1 MDKRLIDL
9 QIRTYQDTDFDHIQR
24 LNEAEGWH
32 QLVSQTEQTKE
43 AWKNSNVAFVI
54 ESETGHVIA
63 YLRGLTDTKVSLY
76 VCELLIAAS
85 HRRLG
90 LGERLLTHVH
100 ALYPETRL
108 EMLAS
113 ASSHTYYE
121 RLNFRPFYGFRKT
134 IHE

>member
-1 MDKRLIDL
+1 LN
-9 QIRTYQDTDFDHIQR
+9 IRPYEERDFDQIQA
-24 LNEAEGWH
+24 LNEAEGWS
-32 QLVSQTEQTKE
+32 QLVRQHELTKQ
-43 AWKNSNVAFVI
+43 AWRQSNVAYVV
-54 ESETGHVIA
+54 ESEGQVIA
-63 YLRGLTDTKVSLY
+63 YLRGLTDTTVSLY

-85 HRRLG
+85 HRRLRI
-90 LGERLLTHVH
+90 GERLLSHVH

-121 RLNFRPFYGFRKT
+121 KMNFRPFYGFRKT

>member
-1 MDKRLIDL
+1 MNIRPYEERDFE
-9 QIRTYQDTDFDHIQR
+9 QIQA
-24 LNEAEGWH
+24 LNEAEGWS
-32 QLVSQTEQTKE
+32 QLARQHELTKQ
-43 AWKNSNVAFVI
+43 AWRQSNVAYVV
-54 ESETGHVIA
+54 ESEGQVIA
-63 YLRGLTDTKVSLY
+63 YLRGLTDTTVSLY

-90 LGERLLTHVH
+90 IGEQLLSHVH

-121 RLNFRPFYGFRKT
+121 KLNFRPFYGYRKT